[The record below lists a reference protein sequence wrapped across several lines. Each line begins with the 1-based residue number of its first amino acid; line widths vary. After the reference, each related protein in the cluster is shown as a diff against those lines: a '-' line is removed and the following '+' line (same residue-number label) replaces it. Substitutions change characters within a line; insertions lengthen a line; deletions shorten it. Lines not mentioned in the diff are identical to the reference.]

1 MQGGHFGGTNCT
13 YEGNVPN
20 MDEAIFLARVV
31 ALDASNLR
39 RAQIPESIRL
49 RFTTEPYPNEA
60 TKRGLCALYR
70 SHR

>member
-13 YEGNVPN
+13 YEGNVPD
-20 MDEAIFLARVV
+20 MDEAIVLARVV

-39 RAQIPESIRL
+39 RAQILESIGL
-49 RFTTEPYPNEA
+49 GYTSEPYPNKA
-60 TKRGLCALYR
+60 TKRGLCTLYR